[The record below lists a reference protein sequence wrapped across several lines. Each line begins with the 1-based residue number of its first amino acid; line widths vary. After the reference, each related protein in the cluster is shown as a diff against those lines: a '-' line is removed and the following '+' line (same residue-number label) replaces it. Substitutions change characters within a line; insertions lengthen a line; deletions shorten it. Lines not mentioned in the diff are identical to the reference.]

1 MVLLPT
7 APAIRAME
15 VITLITWTSQVETAS
30 TGLMTVSVVF
40 VEQGGMEDLMKRG
53 NPKMKHVQRVHP
65 GTFKAMRH
73 HQRVLL
79 AQQDGTKM
87 AMNSN
92 IVSKFL
98 LDPTP

>member
-1 MVLLPT
+1 MT
-7 APAIRAME
+7 TR
-15 VITLITWTSQVETAS
+15 TSSVETAL
-30 TGLMTVSVVF
+30 TELMTVSVVL
-40 VEQGGMEDLMKRG
+40 VEQGGMEDLKKRG
-53 NPKMKHVQRVHP
+53 NPKMKHVQRVHL